1 MTLSLDLLMKPNPRS
16 DTYKPTGV
24 MLVSHNPHQS
34 RIYSTKTKMP
44 KTNKETFLQI
54 TPLCP
59 ASEAQKESKDP

>member
-24 MLVSHNPHQS
+24 MLVSHNPYQS
-34 RIYSTKTKMP
+34 RIYST